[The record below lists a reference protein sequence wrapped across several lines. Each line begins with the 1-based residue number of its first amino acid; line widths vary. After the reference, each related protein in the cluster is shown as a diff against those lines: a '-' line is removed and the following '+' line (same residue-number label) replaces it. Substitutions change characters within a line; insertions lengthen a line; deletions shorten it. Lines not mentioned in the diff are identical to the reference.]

1 MRITHTSLAIVDTWS
16 TSKLRKIYI
25 LIFSAFSAIKI
36 FRINLINIVDIRSYI
51 IYVFSF
57 FTWLAIVIL
66 DLKIIIFT
74 LLAYAVNIALQT
86 IFYAR

>member
-1 MRITHTSLAIVDTWS
+1 MRFTHTSLAIEDTWS

-25 LIFSAFSAIKI
+25 LIFSAFSANKI
-36 FRINLINIVDIRSYI
+36 FRINLINIVDNRSYI

-66 DLKIIIFT
+66 DMKIIFT